1 MNGLHELL
9 GLDIIRTEADSAEVQ
24 LLVDE
29 RHLNS
34 HGSVHGGAIASLVD
48 AAMGA
53 AVQRGDTDD
62 AAPVTIEMKV
72 TYLEPAQPGRLRA
85 RASIRR
91 RGSRI
96 IIAEVDVTDDDDTAV
111 AHGIGTFTSL

>member
-1 MNGLHELL
+1 
-9 GLDIIRTEADSAEVQ
+9 
-24 LLVDE
+24 
-29 RHLNS
+29 
-34 HGSVHGGAIASLVD
+34 
-48 AAMGA
+48 
-53 AVQRGDTDD
+53 
-62 AAPVTIEMKV
+62 MKV